1 MFIRHE
7 FWSFLIVSV
16 LIIACKSQDSE
27 TYNACVETVEMARD
41 RDQGNVQ
48 EKCTTTWF
56 MSFCGFQQ
64 AFFFVFIRP
73 AKVVWHK
80 IILQIFARNEFR
92 RDELCGR
99 IHAPRAA
106 TSLADITAAFE
117 ELDTK

>member
-48 EKCTTTWF
+48 GKCTTTWF

-64 AFFFVFIRP
+64 ALFFVFTRP
-73 AKVVWHK
+73 AEVAGMPLESSW
-80 IILQIFARNEFR
+80 LQSSQ
-92 RDELCGR
+92 
-99 IHAPRAA
+99 
-106 TSLADITAAFE
+106 TSVICEMKAGA
-117 ELDTK
+117 